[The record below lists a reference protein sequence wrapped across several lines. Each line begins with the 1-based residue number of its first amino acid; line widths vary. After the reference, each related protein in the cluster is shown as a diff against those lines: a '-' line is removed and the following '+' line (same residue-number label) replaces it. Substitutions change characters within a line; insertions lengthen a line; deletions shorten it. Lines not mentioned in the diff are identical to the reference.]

1 MCSFVCKYA
10 LTHKTAWFHR
20 HVPYLAS
27 KINFPDE
34 DISAMMIASRIK
46 KDSYEA
52 LSVPE
57 AAGKNVNP
65 FTAGAS
71 WWHALGMLT

>member
-10 LTHKTAWFHR
+10 LTHKTAWFDR

-34 DISAMMIASRIK
+34 DISAMMIASRVK
-46 KDSYEA
+46 KDSYEG

-57 AAGKNVNP
+57 AAGKYVSA

-71 WWHALGMLT
+71 WWHELGMLT